1 MALEIE
7 QFNCRDDNFGVL
19 IHDPQTGQTASIDAP
34 EEAPIRAALKRR
46 GWTLTHIINTHWHP
60 DHVEANEALKA
71 DGNVEI
77 IGPSDEAAKI
87 PGIDRTVSDGD
98 TFEFSGHEVHVISTP
113 GHTTGQ
119 VSFHIPDAGVAFTGD
134 TLFAMG
140 CGRIFEGTPDMMWN
154 SLKKLM
160 KLPPETVIYCGHE
173 YTLANARFAVTVDPD
188 NMALGARFKEVE
200 ALRAENKPTLPTTME
215 KELATNPFLRAS
227 DPSIRAHLGMEG
239 ASDAEVF
246 AEIRHRKDNF

>member
-7 QFNCRDDNFGVL
+7 QFYCRDDNFGVL
-19 IHDPQTGQTASIDAP
+19 IHDPQTGQTATIDAP
-34 EEAPIRAALKRR
+34 EETPIREALKRR

-60 DHVEANEALKA
+60 DHVEANTALKA
-71 DGNVEI
+71 TGDVEV
-77 IGPSDEAAKI
+77 IGPAEEASKI
-87 PGIDRTVSDGD
+87 PGIDRAVGDGE
-98 TFEFSGHEVHVISTP
+98 TFEFSGHQVRVISTP
-113 GHTTGQ
+113 GHTIGQ

-140 CGRIFEGTPDMMWN
+140 CGRIFEGTPEMMWN
-154 SLKKLM
+154 SLNKLM
-160 KLPPETVIYCGHE
+160 ELPPETRVYCGHE

-188 NMALGARFKEVE
+188 NRALADRLKEVE
-200 ALRAENKPTLPTTME
+200 ALRADNRPTLPTTIA

-227 DPSIRAHLGMEG
+227 DPSIRAHLGMQD
-239 ASDAEVF
+239 ASDAQVF